1 MRYQGNCDKHGMV
14 SHKTSSDMITMNGG
28 CYCPFCKRLLTDVI
42 KEAPSKNAIFAK
54 NKR

>member
-1 MRYQGNCDKHGMV
+1 MKYQGNCDKHGMV
-14 SHKTSSDMITMNGG
+14 SHKTSKDMVAIRG
-28 CYCPFCKRLLTDVI
+28 CYCPFCQSPLTDVI

>member
-1 MRYQGNCDKHGMV
+1 MKYQGNCDKHGMV
-14 SHKTSSDMITMNGG
+14 SHKTSKDMVAIRG
-28 CYCPFCKRLLTDVI
+28 CYCPFCQGPLTNVI